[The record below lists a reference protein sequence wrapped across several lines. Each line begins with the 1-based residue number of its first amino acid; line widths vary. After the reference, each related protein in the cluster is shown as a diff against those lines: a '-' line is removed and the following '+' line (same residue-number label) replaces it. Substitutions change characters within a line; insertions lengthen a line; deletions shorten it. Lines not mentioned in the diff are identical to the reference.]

1 MERLLQWLGLNAKSE
16 EGPKPLALFV
26 ALCVIIALTVL
37 MSGCAK
43 RAGCDSWSYI
53 YVAEED
59 TLETKRQVL
68 AHNLTLKELCAQPSL
83 RFFGAS

>member
-1 MERLLQWLGLNAKSE
+1 MAWLLQWFGLNAKSE

-26 ALCVIIALTVL
+26 ALCVITVLTVL
-37 MSGCAK
+37 MSGCAT

-59 TLETKRQVL
+59 TFETKRQVL
-68 AHNLTLKELCAQPSL
+68 AHNLVVKELCA
-83 RFFGAS
+83 

>member
-1 MERLLQWLGLNAKSE
+1 MEKLKQWLGLNAKSE

-26 ALCVIIALTVL
+26 LLCVIILLTVL
-37 MSGCAK
+37 MSGCAT

-53 YVAEED
+53 YVAQED

-68 AHNLTLKELCAQPSL
+68 AHNLTLKELCAQPSR
-83 RFFGAS
+83 RFFGGD

>member
-1 MERLLQWLGLNAKSE
+1 MGRLQRWFGLNVRSE
-16 EGPKPLALFV
+16 EGPRPLALFA
-26 ALCVIIALTVL
+26 ALCVIILLTVL